1 MSFAVLIHGDG
12 ACSGNPGPGGW
23 ATELV
28 FEGGIKV
35 LISGGDPDTTNNQ
48 MELQAAIAA
57 FDYLLANK
65 IAPADIVLRL
75 DSQYVLNGLK
85 DWSKGWIAN
94 NWKNAKNQPVKN
106 CAQWQRLVELRDQVI
121 EQGGTVD
128 YQYVKGHSGDA
139 QNDAVDRMAV
149 EARDVAALAAEAW
162 VEDPVIVS

>member
-1 MSFAVLIHGDG
+1 MSFAVLVHGDG

-28 FEGGIKV
+28 FEGGIRV

-57 FDYLLANK
+57 FEYVINNR

-85 DWSKGWIAN
+85 DWSRNWIAN
-94 NWKNAKNQPVKN
+94 NWRNARNQPVKN
-106 CAQWQRLVELRDQVI
+106 SEQWQQLVTLRDQVLASD
-121 EQGGTVD
+121 GTVD
-128 YQYVKGHSGDA
+128 YQHVKGHSGDL
-139 QNDAVDRMAV
+139 QNDAVDRIAV
-149 EARDVAALAAEAW
+149 EARDVAALSVEAW
-162 VEDPVIVS
+162 VEEPIIIS